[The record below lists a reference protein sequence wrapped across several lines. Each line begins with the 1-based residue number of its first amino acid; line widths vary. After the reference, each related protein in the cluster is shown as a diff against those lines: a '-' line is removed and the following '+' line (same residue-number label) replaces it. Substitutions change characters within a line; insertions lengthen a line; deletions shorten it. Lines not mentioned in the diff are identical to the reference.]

1 MMIFAALFVIIEK
14 SLSRREGIIS
24 EGNDGRGIL

>member
-14 SLSRREGIIS
+14 SLSRGVGIIS